1 MLREEGRYKKDKVIN
16 VLPFR
21 FTTKPSFFF
30 FLFGLKKKGMKTFL
44 GLKETTWCG
53 REEINHWGGWAA
65 GHTECIGQV

>member
-1 MLREEGRYKKDKVIN
+1 MC
-16 VLPFR
+16 FR
-21 FTTKPSFFF
+21 SDLLQNPLFF